1 MGTWTHGAKRP
12 VSIPM
17 PVYPTGRGGDCP
29 NILVGPCIVSCWVDE
44 NCQAGEKCCKSG
56 CSRFC
61 VLSVLLTQ
69 LAPNPNG
76 TVRSDSEFGEYR
88 LWMSVTMGVTALCK
102 ALASVLGGVS
112 RQSRQFLQSSRHG
125 SVKTNPTGIL
135 EDTGLIPGLAQ
146 WVKDPELP

>member
-1 MGTWTHGAKRP
+1 MAPPAPTTPAQLCHRPESGPVTSLERAAHRPGSGTRRAAGLPGEPNRC
-12 VSIPM
+12 VSS
-17 PVYPTGRGGDCP
+17 GRGGDCP

-76 TVRSDSEFGEYR
+76 TVRSDSEFE
-88 LWMSVTMGVTALCK
+88 
-102 ALASVLGGVS
+102 
-112 RQSRQFLQSSRHG
+112 
-125 SVKTNPTGIL
+125 
-135 EDTGLIPGLAQ
+135 IP
-146 WVKDPELP
+146 VP